1 MLIAREFTEQIA
13 QQCEP
18 LYQLHESNVKLF
30 WKNNPTKEQRIDFFG
45 RRMINE
51 RINCT
56 ELAQKISKMS
66 MDTNPEEMFLL
77 SKQAHDE
84 AKHFWFVKDILEDL
98 MGEPAD
104 IEAIY
109 QNIREA
115 QARGEKGWMPAEL
128 LSKFECSE
136 DPMALAM
143 YQYIA
148 EGMAHRNWVA
158 QSECAP
164 NDLIAQKYAE
174 IAKDEKFHSQIGRMQ
189 LEKLIVDEDSLTK
202 AKKISE
208 EVIELLWSLGRRQ
221 NSEAR
226 CIKAHIPLSHYELNT
241 L

>member
-1 MLIAREFTEQIA
+1 MINAREFTEQIA

-18 LYQLHESNVKLF
+18 LFQLCENNVKMY
-30 WKNNPTKEQRIDFFG
+30 WANNPSKEEAIEYFG

-51 RINCT
+51 RINCI
-56 ELAQKISKMS
+56 ELSQKVSKMS
-66 MDTNPEEMFLL
+66 MATNPEEMFLL

-98 MGEPAD
+98 MGEPVD
-104 IEAIY
+104 IDVVY
-109 QNIREA
+109 QDIKGA
-115 QARGEKGWMPAEL
+115 QLRGERGFMPAEL

-136 DPMALAM
+136 DPMALAV

-164 NDLIAQKYAE
+164 NDLIREKYAE

-189 LEKLIVDEDSLTK
+189 IEKLVVDEESLSYS
-202 AKKISE
+202 KKLSE
-208 EVIELLWSLGRRQ
+208 EVIELLWGVSRFDK
-221 NSEAR
+221 ER
-226 CIKAHIPLSHYELNT
+226 CIKAHIPLSALN
-241 L
+241 